1 MESIL
6 YTCVLTKYDENQIL
20 GSAPLDRYYT
30 DLCERIQ
37 GADFNQTVC
46 LQYHNPN
53 NVSVCIIFH
62 IKYKHS

>member
-37 GADFNQTVC
+37 GADFNQTV
-46 LQYHNPN
+46 LTIP
-53 NVSVCIIFH
+53 
-62 IKYKHS
+62 